1 VPHERGITEICHH
14 EPLELR
20 TRGRNARDD
29 DQATEITSEIETVVA
44 TCRHEMTPRVCSP
57 KLKGAIVAPTSKSI

>member
-20 TRGRNARDD
+20 ARGRNARDD
-29 DQATEITSEIETVVA
+29 DQTAEVTREVETVVA
-44 TCRHEMTPRVCSP
+44 AGRHEMTVR
-57 KLKGAIVAPTSKSI
+57 I